1 MNNKNL
7 MKVGVGIGVLA
18 LLYFAFKKKGTTAK
32 STPATKSDD
41 STIKTTKVEGGSISV
56 DEKEFLDNVKRKTE
70 IKAGDSP
77 KMIAIKKFSA
87 EVFTNPPKSEQDFLA
102 RASKAGLSKADL
114 QSPEAQKMLNPFSN
128 FDGDFNSKKRQKL
141 RMKFGLSLEDDQKLT
156 SRNEEL
162 MAVNPSESFDND
174 EERRQRFLRGALGRF
189 AKKNKLNYEAFKNVE
204 AGMKSRVKPTSVSG
218 LAIAKRPRNYGTAQR
233 PTRPLMGKKVSSMAT
248 SNRITET
255 MDFDG
260 GNDTLAAIM

>member
-1 MNNKNL
+1 MNKKDL

-32 STPATKSDD
+32 STSAAKSDD
-41 STIKTTKVEGGSISV
+41 STIKTTKVEGGSISI

-70 IKAGDSP
+70 IQAGDSP

-87 EVFTNPPKSEQDFLA
+87 EVFTNPPKSEQEFLA

-128 FDGDFNSKKRQKL
+128 FEDGMS
-141 RMKFGLSLEDDQKLT
+141 
-156 SRNEEL
+156 SR
-162 MAVNPSESFDND
+162 
-174 EERRQRFLRGALGRF
+174 
-189 AKKNKLNYEAFKNVE
+189 AKSTI
-204 AGMKSRVKPTSVSG
+204 GGSRIKPTSVSG
-218 LAIAKRPRNYGTAQR
+218 LARAKRPRNYGTAQR
-233 PTRPLMGKKVSSMAT
+233 PTRKLMPT
-248 SNRITET
+248 SPA

-260 GNDTLAAIM
+260 NDDVQGSIM